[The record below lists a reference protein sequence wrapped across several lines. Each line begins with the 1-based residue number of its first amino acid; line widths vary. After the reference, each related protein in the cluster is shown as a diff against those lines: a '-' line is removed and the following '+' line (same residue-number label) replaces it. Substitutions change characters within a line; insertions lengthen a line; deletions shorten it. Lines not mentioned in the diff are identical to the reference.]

1 MHAAASFGIQ
11 ECIEESHA
19 GDPDGE
25 MLGSLDFALREFID
39 AGFVDGDFFFERRS
53 GGGHL
58 AARFGEFLAQL
69 ADLFRERL
77 VLLLEAVKTV
87 ENRFQ
92 IRRWVLSG
100 KDGGCQEEKQ
110 DLVGQTIVFR
120 GLPPRRETWQ
130 TTQNDR
136 LPHGAD

>member
-1 MHAAASFGIQ
+1 MRVSSTATFSSSGAA
-11 ECIEESHA
+11 
-19 GDPDGE
+19 
-25 MLGSLDFALREFID
+25 
-39 AGFVDGDFFFERRS
+39 

-120 GLPPRRETWQ
+120 LPPRRETWQ

-136 LPHGAD
+136 LPTEPIRAV